1 MIALLRKVLQI
12 ARVILKLLPIVI
24 EVLDELS
31 VKPTPTPPN
40 VAPTDPSSVA
50 DSVSP
55 S

>member
-12 ARVILKLLPIVI
+12 AKVVLKLLPIVI

-31 VKPTPTPPN
+31 VKPIPTPPN
-40 VAPTDPSSVA
+40 VTPTDPTSSA
-50 DSVSP
+50 DTVSP